1 MSGTLNDCEDIVEE
15 NFYGDQ
21 EYNLWVRLTQAK
33 DVIFRAREKELSKYE
48 ITAMQAA
55 VLFTIKAI
63 IATEGKAT
71 PGKISRWLFR
81 EPHSISR
88 ILSRMENESLVNKTK
103 GSGKKNEIDITLTE
117 KGENLAKELIRHA
130 RLLET
135 LLYNELELSAKEA
148 HNESEKFNLLFS
160 CNTIN
165 KICEKYE
172 HPSECPCGDTILSS
186 INCYCEKE

>member
-1 MSGTLNDCEDIVEE
+1 MEE

-117 KGENLAKELIRHA
+117 KGENAYVQSLTRESI
-130 RLLET
+130 
-135 LLYNELELSAKEA
+135 YVIISCLSEEERQQLDSSLK
-148 HNESEKFNLLFS
+148 KLFDKGIEY
-160 CNTIN
+160 IN
-165 KICEKYE
+165 PIKKV
-172 HPSECPCGDTILSS
+172 PFP
-186 INCYCEKE
+186 